1 MALWYVCNDLERN
14 LYTRTTVSTIP
25 FWLLGASA
33 ARIESLLAPHHKRK
47 FTCSNWAQEHNE
59 NSNNKA
65 GGNKNGGNNNNDD
78 SAPALSAPSSVPE
91 ASGVCLDDLGLA
103 LPAPA
108 QPSSAR
114 SPIYVILQMRQ
125 FLFRA
130 HAGAPLASSSSSNP
144 FASVPP
150 SECPGIPVLYATTL
164 DEAVRGLD
172 SIVSDN
178 LGFMVTG
185 EGMDRT
191 AEVLEEEGT
200 AYGAEGAWCR
210 SYWIVKVNHVFAG
223 EEEEEKDEEEK
234 DEEEKDEEEKEEKE
248 KKEKE
253 E

>member
-65 GGNKNGGNNNNDD
+65 GSDKGGGNNNNND
-78 SAPALSAPSSVPE
+78 SASALSASSSLPE

-108 QPSSAR
+108 QPSSAH
-114 SPIYVILQMRQ
+114 SPIYVILQKRQ
-125 FLFRA
+125 FLFRP
-130 HAGAPLASSSSSNP
+130 HASAPLACSSPSNP
-144 FASVPP
+144 FAGVPP
-150 SECPGIPVLYATTL
+150 SDCPGIPVVYATTL
-164 DEAVRGLD
+164 DEAVQGLD
-172 SIVSDN
+172 SIVSGN

-191 AEVLEEEGT
+191 AEVLEEDGT
-200 AYGAEGAWCR
+200 AYDVEGSWCR
-210 SYWIVKVNHVFAG
+210 SYWIVKVDHAFAG
-223 EEEEEKDEEEK
+223 EEEEKKEEE
-234 DEEEKDEEEKEEKE
+234 E
-248 KKEKE
+248 
-253 E
+253 